1 MATLS
6 LFPGDVKLA
15 TPTVTGS
22 DSAPAGPAGYDLSF
36 TNDAPTV
43 VQVIINNA
51 GGTAQTG
58 TVTGLAAGTA
68 HVTWSVRPKGKYSGS
83 PATQADTITVS
94 GGRTI
99 TGLTVAY
106 T

>member
-6 LFPGDVKLA
+6 IYPGDVKLA

-22 DSAPAGPAGYDLSF
+22 DTANAGPAGYDLSF
-36 TNDAPTV
+36 TNDAPAV
-43 VQVIINNA
+43 VQVVVNNA

-68 HVTWSVRPKGKYSGS
+68 HVTWSVKPKGKYSGAS
-83 PATQADTITVS
+83 ASQADTITVS
-94 GGRTI
+94 GARTI
-99 TGLTVAY
+99 TGLSVAY
-106 T
+106 S